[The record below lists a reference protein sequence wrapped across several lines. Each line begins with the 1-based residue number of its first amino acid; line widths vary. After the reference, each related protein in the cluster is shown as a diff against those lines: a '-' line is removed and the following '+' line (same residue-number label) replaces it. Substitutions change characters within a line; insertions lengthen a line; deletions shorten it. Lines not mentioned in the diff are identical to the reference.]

1 MAKGT
6 SVFRIRIELIFC
18 RCWNLITPWGRSA
31 QREIPRPRASM
42 AASRPRELSD
52 QEFRA
57 LVDNLDEEREYLRG
71 YVQGII
77 DVWAL
82 R

>member
-1 MAKGT
+1 VLESDHTMGAVST
-6 SVFRIRIELIFC
+6 ARDT
-18 RCWNLITPWGRSA
+18 TPSRFDG
-31 QREIPRPRASM
+31 
-42 AASRPRELSD
+42 ASRPRELSD

-57 LVDNLDEEREYLRG
+57 LVDTLDEEREYLRG